1 MKLRE
6 QLLGKARRI
15 VVKLGTGLLTDAQN
29 QLAQAEIERLVGQL
43 AALQRDGREVL
54 VVSSGA
60 IAAGMSALGLATRP
74 KELAQLQAC
83 AAVGQCR
90 LMAMYD
96 EAFSKFNIHVAQ
108 VLLTH
113 DDLRDRTR
121 HLNAR
126 HTLDMLLR
134 RGVVP
139 IINENDTVSAD
150 EIKFGDNDRL
160 GALTAT
166 LVDADLLV
174 ILSHIEG
181 LYARRS
187 DISVATGTD
196 RGKNAAPTVIL
207 VVSEITHDIESLAG
221 GTDRGTS
228 VGGMK
233 SKLAAAKIAMR
244 AGIPMVIANGEQLN
258 VLADLLAGKEVGT
271 VFLPGAEKLAGRKR
285 WIAFFQRTAGAL
297 QVDNGAREALCASGK
312 SLLAKGVINAEG
324 DFVVGDAVS
333 IQDKNGVEFARGLT
347 KVASNELK
355 TAAGVIVH
363 RDDLV
368 IL

>member
-29 QLAQAEIERLVGQL
+29 QLAGAEIKRLVAQL

-90 LMAMYD
+90 LMAKYD
-96 EAFSKFNIHVAQ
+96 EAFAKSGIHVAQ

-113 DDLRDRTR
+113 DDLRNRTR

-126 HTLDMLLR
+126 QTLDTLLR
-134 RGVVP
+134 HGVVP
-139 IINENDTVSAD
+139 IINENDTVSVD

-166 LVDADLLV
+166 LIDADLLV
-174 ILSHIEG
+174 ILSHVEG

-187 DISVATGTD
+187 DIPVAITRLQD
-196 RGKNAAPTVIL
+196 KNAATIVIS
-207 VVSEITHDIESLAG
+207 VVPEITYDIERLAG
-221 GTDRGTS
+221 GTDRATS

-233 SKLAAAKIAMR
+233 SKLAAAKIVVR
-244 AGIPMVIANGEQLN
+244 AGIPMVIASGEQPN

-271 VFLPGAEKLAGRKR
+271 IFLPREQKLASRKR
-285 WIAFFQRTAGAL
+285 WIAFFQRTAGVL
-297 QVDNGAREALCASGK
+297 RVDNGAREALCAGGR
-312 SLLAKGVINAEG
+312 SLLAKGIVGVEG
-324 DFVVGDAVS
+324 HFAVGDAVS
-333 IQDKNGVEFARGLT
+333 IRDKDGIEFARGLA

-355 TAAGVIVH
+355 TAAGVVVH
-363 RDDLV
+363 RDNLV

>member
-6 QLLGKARRI
+6 QLLCKARRV

-29 QLAQAEIERLVGQL
+29 QLARAEIERLVGQL

-74 KELAQLQAC
+74 KDLAQLQAC
-83 AAVGQCR
+83 AAIGQCR
-90 LMAMYD
+90 LMATYD
-96 EAFSKFNIHVAQ
+96 EAFARFGIHVAQ
-108 VLLTH
+108 ILLTH

-126 HTLDMLLR
+126 HTLDTLLR

-139 IINENDTVSAD
+139 IINENDTVSVD

-166 LVDADLLV
+166 LIDADLLV
-174 ILSHIEG
+174 ILSHVEG
-181 LYARRS
+181 LLDREKHV
-187 DISVATGTD
+187 VATV
-196 RGKNAAPTVIL
+196 PE
-207 VVSEITHDIESLAG
+207 VSREIESLAG

-233 SKLAAAKIAMR
+233 SKLAAAKIVMR

-258 VLADLLAGKEVGT
+258 VLTDLLAGNEIGT
-271 VFLPGAEKLAGRKR
+271 IFLPGAEKLAGRKR
-285 WIAFFQRTAGAL
+285 WIAFFQRTAGTL
-297 QVDNGAREALCASGK
+297 RVDNGARDALCASGK

-324 DFVVGDAVS
+324 DFAVGDAVS
-333 IQDKNGVEFARGLT
+333 VQDKNGVEFARGLT
-347 KVASNELK
+347 KVDSSKLK
-355 TAAGVIVH
+355 TAAGVVAH

>member
-29 QLAQAEIERLVGQL
+29 QLARSQITQLVGQL
-43 AALQRDGREVL
+43 SAARHDGREVL

-90 LMAMYD
+90 LMAIYD
-96 EAFSKFNIHVAQ
+96 DAFASSGVHVAQ

-113 DDLRDRTR
+113 DDLRNRAR

-126 HTLDMLLR
+126 RTLDTLLR

-139 IINENDTVSAD
+139 IINENDTVSVD

-160 GALTAT
+160 SALTAA

-174 ILSHIEG
+174 VLSHVEG
-181 LYARRS
+181 LYKIWGDAKDQR
-187 DISVATGTD
+187 
-196 RGKNAAPTVIL
+196 KLQVIP
-207 VVSEITHDIESLAG
+207 VVEGITPDIEAMAG
-221 GTDRGTS
+221 GTDRLTS
-228 VGGMK
+228 VGGMR
-233 SKLAAAKIAMR
+233 SKIEAARIVTR
-244 AGIPMVIANGEQLN
+244 AGIPMVIASGEHLN
-258 VLADLLAGKEVGT
+258 VLADVLAGKEIGT
-271 VFLPGAEKLAGRKR
+271 IFLPGAKKLAGRKR

-297 QVDNGAREALCASGK
+297 RVDGGARDALCTGGK
-312 SLLAKGVINAEG
+312 SLLAKGVVGAEG
-324 DFVVGDAVS
+324 DFSVGDAVS
-333 IQDKNGVEFARGLT
+333 VQDASGVEFARGLT

-355 TAAGVIVH
+355 TAAGVVVH